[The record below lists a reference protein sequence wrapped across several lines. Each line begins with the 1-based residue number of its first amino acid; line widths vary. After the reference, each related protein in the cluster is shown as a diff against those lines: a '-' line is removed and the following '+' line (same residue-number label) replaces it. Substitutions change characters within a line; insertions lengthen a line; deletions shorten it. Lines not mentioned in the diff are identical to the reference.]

1 MRTRSALLDSLR
13 MASQESLCFPS
24 LDFQHNL
31 LTQPNR
37 VLVRHQP
44 RSQRRFSV
52 SLCPCVRNV
61 PKSTDT
67 HLRCP
72 QHVPIFQRLVG
83 VSTMLQ
89 DHTET
94 EYHLTPHG
102 WLKGSFWVY
111 GTKTEDVPA
120 PSVRVETWVEE
131 IDDPLGGAPPAVSWR
146 RVWESDSATQEAK
159 AELRQRFPRPEYRPL
174 EKP

>member
-1 MRTRSALLDSLR
+1 
-13 MASQESLCFPS
+13 
-24 LDFQHNL
+24 
-31 LTQPNR
+31 
-37 VLVRHQP
+37 
-44 RSQRRFSV
+44 
-52 SLCPCVRNV
+52 
-61 PKSTDT
+61 
-67 HLRCP
+67 
-72 QHVPIFQRLVG
+72 
-83 VSTMLQ
+83 MLQ

-111 GTKTEDVPA
+111 GAKTEDVPA

-131 IDDPLGGAPPAVSWR
+131 IDDPLGGAPAAVSWR